1 MPRNTSS
8 PLNTVLTKAMSN
20 ISSPAIALSPP
31 TTSDIINESKETKL
45 ILVEPQTEQNSTLQY
60 LQSPVDAISNQTS
73 SNSSK
78 PINIGAISTTAKI
91 QTSEDS
97 KSDTV
102 TPTAARNARNSISLA
117 DQRAISLTAAG
128 TPRKREPVDPARC
141 IYPCDCCGK
150 AFTTKFNLKRHINM
164 HCSPSKEAGVPL
176 QGPPSASQP
185 SRKSREKRDAKIAST
200 VSEDPSKLMQGFGSS
215 NTTNING
222 QESISPLSGNKKSKR
237 TRQAKKRNQST
248 EVTLSTA
255 NVQSP
260 QILTSN
266 VPTIVTG
273 SATLSSITNSNSPI
287 VIQQSNVVPTTSI
300 HQASSKNKNISIAS
314 GGAAGIITVEGKNKE
329 QGPIHVVQPKT
340 ITYQIGPSSDGT
352 LQFTLAPPSQQPSLQ
367 APSHIRGIAQN
378 IGKGGSSILPV
389 NISTETARVTQGPIQ
404 QEA

>member
-1 MPRNTSS
+1 MSSDGANTYLSGSQLITSGIGCSSSGVNFPHQVSLREFLTSSPGPMSPLHTSTSLPSLITSPATLMTSSTMPRNTSS

-20 ISSPAIALSPP
+20 ISSPAIALSPPSLP

-128 TPRKREPVDPARC
+128 TPRKREPVDPSRC

-200 VSEDPSKLMQGFGSS
+200 VRDSALPIPPTLMD
-215 NTTNING
+215 
-222 QESISPLSGNKKSKR
+222 K
-237 TRQAKKRNQST
+237 NQSHLCQ
-248 EVTLSTA
+248 E
-255 NVQSP
+255 
-260 QILTSN
+260 I
-266 VPTIVTG
+266 
-273 SATLSSITNSNSPI
+273 
-287 VIQQSNVVPTTSI
+287 
-300 HQASSKNKNISIAS
+300 KNPK
-314 GGAAGIITVEGKNKE
+314 GQGKQRREINLQRLPYPLQMFSLPKFL
-329 QGPIHVVQPKT
+329 QVMFQP
-340 ITYQIGPSSDGT
+340 
-352 LQFTLAPPSQQPSLQ
+352 L
-367 APSHIRGIAQN
+367 
-378 IGKGGSSILPV
+378 
-389 NISTETARVTQGPIQ
+389 
-404 QEA
+404 